1 MVLSSSI
8 NTVLKGGRLVVITL
22 DIVDMV
28 ELIVLVMDAL
38 VDLSSS
44 RRGCGQSKRRREE
57 RDEVGGRIRKR
68 RKLEADHKPR

>member
-8 NTVLKGGRLVVITL
+8 VTVLNRGRLVVITL

-28 ELIVLVMDAL
+28 ELIVLVMDVL

-44 RRGCGQSKRRREE
+44 RR
-57 RDEVGGRIRKR
+57 
-68 RKLEADHKPR
+68 